1 MKKHQIQILL
11 KLIPISQH
19 LYTYIINNEK
29 DGKVT
34 LYPTMLK
41 DELEFKGSTIYKG
54 LAELERVGLIEKL
67 SKYKYKFNDLK
78 ELKDE

>member
-19 LYTYIINNEK
+19 LYSYIVSNEK
-29 DGKVT
+29 GGKIM
-34 LYPTMLK
+34 LYPAMLK
-41 DELEFKGSTIYKG
+41 DELDFKGSTIYKG
-54 LAELERVGLIEKL
+54 IAELERIGLIEKI

-78 ELKDE
+78 EIE

>member
-19 LYTYIINNEK
+19 LYTYIVSNEK
-29 DGKVT
+29 DGSIM
-34 LYPTMLK
+34 LYPAMLK
-41 DELEFKGSTIYKG
+41 EELDFKGSTIYKG
-54 LAELERVGLIEKL
+54 IAELEKCGLIEKI

-78 ELKDE
+78 DI

>member
-19 LYTYIINNEK
+19 LYTYIVSNEK
-29 DGKVT
+29 DGKIM
-34 LYPTMLK
+34 LYPAMLK
-41 DELEFKGSTIYKG
+41 EELDFKGSTIYKG
-54 LAELERVGLIEKL
+54 IAELERIGLIEKT

-78 ELKDE
+78 EIE